1 MLAIIYFFYQLSA
14 NVVEQTANS
23 KKSKISSQ
31 QLSTYVR
38 HEHVK
43 LLSIGNTNAEIH
55 TVCGKKPK
63 SFDRKETLKEG
74 IEKGGRKNSG
84 DLLFPLRVIGL
95 LEERR
100 DGGEEMAF
108 LPLSHLSRPQVF
120 HKAVAESPL
129 FILQSPMREER
140 RGEKRGG
147 VE

>member
-1 MLAIIYFFYQLSA
+1 M
-14 NVVEQTANS
+14 
-23 KKSKISSQ
+23 
-31 QLSTYVR
+31 
-38 HEHVK
+38 K